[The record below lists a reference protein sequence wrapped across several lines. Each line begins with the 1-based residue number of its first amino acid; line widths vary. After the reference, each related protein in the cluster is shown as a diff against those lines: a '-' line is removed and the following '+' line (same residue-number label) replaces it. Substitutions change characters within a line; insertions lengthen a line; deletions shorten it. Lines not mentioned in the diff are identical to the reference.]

1 MHADLAEGSHLIRI
15 MPLAM
20 PCPTKPQTMP
30 ARLYSRNLTPRHD
43 ARAGRLYLGLP
54 GRFGENTA
62 LGTAPRARCR
72 PAARVQRHVGA
83 LQMGHWFAVTT

>member
-1 MHADLAEGSHLIRI
+1 MRI

-20 PCPTKPQTMP
+20 PCPMNPQTMP

-54 GRFGENTA
+54 RTF
-62 LGTAPRARCR
+62 
-72 PAARVQRHVGA
+72 
-83 LQMGHWFAVTT
+83 